1 MKTDI
6 KRLVLLRD
14 SLIVERE
21 NKIFKYMEGEL
32 SNEERDAIA
41 GIVNS
46 LTERIVSIDE
56 KIRKENNAW
65 PKFKKMLYL

>member
-32 SNEERDAIA
+32 SSEEKDAIA
-41 GIVNS
+41 GIINS
-46 LTERIVSIDE
+46 LTERIVKIDE
-56 KIRKENNAW
+56 KIRKENNA
-65 PKFKKMLYL
+65 

>member
-6 KRLVLLRD
+6 KRFILLRD

-32 SNEERDAIA
+32 SSEEKDAIA
-41 GIVNS
+41 GIINS
-46 LTERIVSIDE
+46 LTERIVKIDE
-56 KIRKENNAW
+56 KIRKENNA
-65 PKFKKMLYL
+65 

>member
-56 KIRKENNAW
+56 KIRKENNA
-65 PKFKKMLYL
+65 

>member
-32 SNEERDAIA
+32 SSEEKDAIA

-46 LTERIVSIDE
+46 LTERIVKIDE
-56 KIRKENNAW
+56 KIRKENNA
-65 PKFKKMLYL
+65 

>member
-32 SNEERDAIA
+32 SNEERDTYA
-41 GIVNS
+41 GIINS
-46 LTERIVSIDE
+46 LTERIVGIDE
-56 KIRKENNAW
+56 KIRKENNA
-65 PKFKKMLYL
+65 